1 MLKGKIIMENFGSM
15 ETMEQINRKLLSMEY
30 EDLMELLAIYQCP
43 VGELAVNIAKAKGLK
58 DSQIAAGKKKGQ
70 MDLDH
75 IAICRTVYLADE
87 FHKEKLRSNQVIEGI
102 LKDICVGI
110 EMISTALEKR

>member
-1 MLKGKIIMENFGSM
+1 MENFGSM
-15 ETMEQINRKLLSMEY
+15 ETIDQIKMKLLSMEY

-43 VGELAVNIAKAKGLK
+43 VGELAANIAKAKGLK

-87 FHKEKLRSNQVIEGI
+87 FHKEKLRSNQVIEGV
-102 LKDICVGI
+102 LKDIEGGI
-110 EMISTALEKR
+110 TRIAEALEKR

>member
-1 MLKGKIIMENFGSM
+1 MDSLGPL
-15 ETMEQINRKLLSMEY
+15 ETMEQINQKLLSMEY

-43 VGELAVNIAKAKGLK
+43 IGELAVNIAKAKGLK

-70 MDLDH
+70 MDMDH
-75 IAICRTVYLADE
+75 IAICKIVYLADE

-102 LKDICVGI
+102 LKDICAGVEGI
-110 EMISTALEKR
+110 ATALEKR